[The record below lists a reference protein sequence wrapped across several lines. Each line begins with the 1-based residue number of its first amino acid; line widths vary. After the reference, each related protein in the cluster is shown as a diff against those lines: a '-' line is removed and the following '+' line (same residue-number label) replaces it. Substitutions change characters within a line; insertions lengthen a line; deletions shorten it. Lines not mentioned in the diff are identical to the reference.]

1 MVCMKIKH
9 VCVDHGKKP
18 SDLCPPE
25 KCDSN
30 AMVRDGWSDVMV
42 EWRRII
48 ASKKGGSDQ
57 GPLRTNRKGGPVSG
71 LSSVNSGKLGAT
83 GCVCAHKAFCRLLIP

>member
-71 LSSVNSGKLGAT
+71 LSSVTVENLAPQAVSVHTKPFVA
-83 GCVCAHKAFCRLLIP
+83 C